1 MGTRTRTRSTL
12 ITAAVLFGLVA
23 CSSDESASTSSRA
36 PEPSIGT
43 TAVPASTSPPLSTA
57 TTVNTTTEATS
68 TSTIPS
74 PTEIVCDA
82 DSSRDQSF
90 EVPLG
95 TDVVL
100 VATSTTER
108 EYHLH
113 EYDIE
118 LTGTEVTFVFTAT
131 IPGVIQLTEHPG
143 HSTVCTLVS

>member
-1 MGTRTRTRSTL
+1 MHTRTTSTL
-12 ITAAVLFGLVA
+12 ISAAVLLGLVA

-43 TAVPASTSPPLSTA
+43 TALPASTSPPLST
-57 TTVNTTTEATS
+57 TTTEVT
-68 TSTIPS
+68 TTTTIPS

-82 DSSRDQSF
+82 DSSTDQTF
-90 EVPLG
+90 EIPLG

-118 LTGTEVTFVFTAT
+118 LTGNEVTFVFTAT
-131 IPGVIQLTEHPG
+131 IPGVIELTEHPG